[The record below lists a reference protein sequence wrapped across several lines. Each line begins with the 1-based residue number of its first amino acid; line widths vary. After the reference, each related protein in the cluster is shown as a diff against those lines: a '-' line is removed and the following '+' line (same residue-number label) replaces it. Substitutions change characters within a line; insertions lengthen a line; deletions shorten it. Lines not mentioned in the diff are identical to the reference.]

1 MLALLLSFQDL
12 SLSKIHARPFRVRG
26 DRSINRLQDQS
37 VLIVAN
43 VSLSVGAHSALSAT
57 F

>member
-1 MLALLLSFQDL
+1 MLALRLSFQDL

-26 DRSINRLQDQS
+26 DRSINRLLDQS

-43 VSLSVGAHSALSAT
+43 VSLSVGAHFALSAT